1 MRRVC
6 VFCGSAEGRQPVYRE
21 TAAALG
27 RAIAA
32 RGLGLVY
39 GGGAV
44 GLMGVVAKAAAAA
57 GTEVIG
63 VIPSGLLRREVG
75 LRSVPDLRVVDT
87 MHERKALMA
96 DLADGFI
103 ALPGGC
109 GTLEE
114 AIETLTWTQLGIHD
128 KGLVLLDVAGYWG
141 RLFALLDQMV
151 EEEFMTPA
159 TRSLALRAETPEA
172 ALDALA
178 TFRPPPRPRWLGE
191 EET

>member
-6 VFCGSAEGRQPVYRE
+6 VFCGSAEGRRPVYRE
-21 TAAALG
+21 AAAALG

-44 GLMGVVAKAAAAA
+44 GLMGVVAEAALAA
-57 GTEVIG
+57 GAEVTG
-63 VIPSGLLRREVG
+63 VIPGGLLRREVG

-96 DLADGFI
+96 ELADGFVV
-103 ALPGGC
+103 LPGGY

-114 AIETLTWTQLGIHD
+114 AIETLTWTQLGIHG

-141 RLFALLDQMV
+141 RLLALLDQMV
-151 EEEFMTPA
+151 EEEFLTPVN
-159 TRSLALRAETPEA
+159 RSLALRAATPDA

-178 TFRPPPRPRWLGE
+178 AFRPPPRPRWLGE